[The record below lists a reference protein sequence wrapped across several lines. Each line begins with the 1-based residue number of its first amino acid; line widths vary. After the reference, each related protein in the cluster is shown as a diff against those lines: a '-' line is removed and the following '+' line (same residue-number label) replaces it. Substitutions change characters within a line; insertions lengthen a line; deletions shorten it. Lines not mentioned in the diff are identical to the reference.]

1 MAATESLRSESPLS
15 EMNSDELEDAPFDE
29 TRRRYGR
36 RQSPHPPHD
45 ARPHSRSST
54 LTDLE
59 SHSDA
64 GSTPLNMP
72 PTKRRRTGGSGFDR
86 GTPLSVGTH
95 PDEALHRPPSP
106 SGSISSD
113 TSGSVPTSPSFAQ
126 LGPTHP
132 LSSAYA
138 AAQLNPDDP
147 ETGDPTTTQV
157 TRCMWTDC
165 PEPEQGNM
173 DNLVHHIHDDH
184 IGLRQKKYSCEWEGC
199 GRKGMPHASGYALRA
214 HMRSHTK
221 EKPFFCALPECDRS
235 FTRSDALAKHMRTV
249 HETEALRPSDPVPRG
264 HTGGI
269 SNGGIGNLKR
279 IKLIVN
285 GSNGGEKRQS
295 IIGELPPLPSNGVV
309 SENGEVD
316 GPDIDS
322 LPFELPVRDD
332 YYPGDITENMDAYE
346 KSMPPS
352 QYFRVLR
359 RQTQWADEESKELE
373 KELRELRSLVEAPNG
388 QLVKNGSGNVKSG
401 DENRQ
406 LGWKLTESLLDEVLR
421 TDMERLWEAVPDKK
435 EEDRSNGWQMLRA
448 VEEMAASKS

>member
-1 MAATESLRSESPLS
+1 MAATESPEVMSPLTDIPDDL
-15 EMNSDELEDAPFDE
+15 EEYRKKGRYNS
-29 TRRRYGR
+29 RN
-36 RQSPHPPHD
+36 SVS
-45 ARPHSRSST
+45 SRASSTST
-54 LTDLE
+54 LTDIG
-59 SHSDA
+59 SDPDSPPP
-64 GSTPLNMP
+64 STRVEMP
-72 PTKRRRTGGSGFDR
+72 PNKRRKTTGSAFDR
-86 GTPLSVGTH
+86 GTPLSVTTN
-95 PDEALHRPPSP
+95 PDEEPRRPGSP

-113 TSGSVPTSPSFAQ
+113 TSGSVPTSPSFAH

-147 ETGDPTTTQV
+147 ETGDPATTQV

-165 PEPEQGNM
+165 PEPDQGNM
-173 DNLVHHIHDDH
+173 DNLVNHIHDYH

-199 GRKGMPHASGYALRA
+199 SRKGMPHASGYALKA

-269 SNGGIGNLKR
+269 SNGGTGNLRR

-285 GSNGGEKRQS
+285 GSNSSEKRPS
-295 IIGELPPLPSNGVV
+295 IVGELPPLPSSGVV
-309 SENGEVD
+309 GENGEVD
-316 GPDIDS
+316 GLDMDS
-322 LPFELPVRDD
+322 VPFELPVRDD
-332 YYPGDITENMDAYE
+332 YYPVDITENMDVYE

-359 RQTQWADEESKELE
+359 RQMMWADEESKELD
-373 KELRELRSLVEAPNG
+373 KELQELRSLVETPDG
-388 QLVKNGSGNVKSG
+388 SMIKKGSGDAKSG

-406 LGWKLTESLLDEVLR
+406 LSWQLTEALLDEVLR
-421 TDMERLWEAVPDKK
+421 ADMGKLWQAVPEKEDKK
-435 EEDRSNGWQMLRA
+435 DVSGWEMMRA
-448 VEEMAASKS
+448 VDEVITAK

>member
-1 MAATESLRSESPLS
+1 MASSVTAPARSESPLS
-15 EMNSDELEDAPFDE
+15 DLSEIPVDFSSSSLSDVGSED
-29 TRRRYGR
+29 
-36 RQSPHPPHD
+36 PP
-45 ARPHSRSST
+45 
-54 LTDLE
+54 
-59 SHSDA
+59 
-64 GSTPLNMP
+64 TPLAMP
-72 PTKRRRTGGSGFDR
+72 PLKRRRDAAYDR
-86 GTPLSVGTH
+86 DTPLSTATY
-95 PDEALHRPPSP
+95 PDEHSRRPASP

-147 ETGDPTTTQV
+147 EAGDPATTQV
-157 TRCMWTDC
+157 TKCMWTGC

-173 DNLVHHIHDDH
+173 DNLVNHLHDFH

-269 SNGGIGNLKR
+269 SNGGAGNLRR
-279 IKLIVN
+279 IKLTVKSSN
-285 GSNGGEKRQS
+285 GSEKRPS
-295 IIGELPPLPSNGVV
+295 VVGELPPLPSNGVV
-309 SENGEVD
+309 GENGEVD
-316 GPDIDS
+316 GPDIDTI
-322 LPFELPVRDD
+322 PFELPVRDD
-332 YYPGDITENMDAYE
+332 YYPTDIAADMDAYE
-346 KSMPPS
+346 KSLPPS

-359 RQTQWADEESKELE
+359 RQTLWAEQESKALE
-373 KELRELRSLVEAPNG
+373 KELQALRSLAEAPDG
-388 QLVKNGSGNVKSG
+388 RLIKRGSGDVASSE
-401 DENRQ
+401 ENRH
-406 LGWKLTESLLDEVLR
+406 LSWKLTESLLDEVVR
-421 TDMERLWEAVPDKK
+421 VEVEKLWEVVPEKN
-435 EEDRSNGWQMLRA
+435 EEDRRDGWRMLRA
-448 VEEMAASKS
+448 VESAVAAE